1 MLKTDN
7 MNIITRLKSIF
18 HGNKN
23 MVNSSNFKDNLP
35 EVKELS
41 IEELYPNMT
50 GDEIW
55 SSILEKDEDE
65 LTSDELGIKFGMTLH
80 DEHLYGR
87 SLAIN
92 ELLNNSY
99 QIFDDEYQNPF
110 KELINFTLLYFENY
124 TNDKTVDA
132 DNLLI
137 SAFPLMHQ
145 FIYRQISKQNNFIP
159 VVSNFDEQKA
169 YDEFLLFCRNV
180 FLSLYPDK
188 DIRDRQIKL
197 QFKVLDNDLINFIE
211 NELTL

>member
-1 MLKTDN
+1 

-23 MVNSSNFKDNLP
+23 WVNSSNLKDNSP

-50 GDEIW
+50 GNEIY
-55 SSILEKDEDE
+55 SAILEKDEVE
-65 LTSDELGIKFGMTLH
+65 LTSDELGILMGMTLH
-80 DEHLYGR
+80 NEHLYGR
-87 SLAIN
+87 SLAIK

-99 QIFDDEYQNPF
+99 QILDDEYENPH

-124 TNDKTVDA
+124 TNDKPVDA

-145 FIYRQISKQNNFIP
+145 FIYRQISKQNNNIP
-159 VVSNFDEQKA
+159 VVSRG
-169 YDEFLLFCRNV
+169 C
-180 FLSLYPDK
+180 
-188 DIRDRQIKL
+188 
-197 QFKVLDNDLINFIE
+197 
-211 NELTL
+211 LTTL